1 MTLSFSNIQTVSTPS
16 LLQPM
21 PRLRRRRLKPLK
33 KKICLRSLPS
43 FRLLTQLSLL
53 RPRTPR
59 TRRRDAHLFRS
70 LMQRTSK
77 RKIQKPRKSFSK
89 LMLLDLLMR
98 LELMQVL
105 MTSPTQRSLTST
117 SLRIYLSMLSQS
129 GQRFLVSFLSVAWA
143 SSLHASDGGS
153 WQP

>member
-1 MTLSFSNIQTVSTPS
+1 MTLSFSSIQMVSTPS
-16 LLQPM
+16 LLLPM
-21 PRLRRRRLKPLK
+21 PRLRRRRLLHLK
-33 KKICLRSLPS
+33 KKTCQRSLPS

-59 TRRRDAHLFRS
+59 ARRRDAHLFRS
-70 LMQRTSK
+70 SQKRTSK

-98 LELMQVL
+98 LELMNNL

-117 SLRIYLSMLSQS
+117 SLRIYPSTLSQR
-129 GQRFLVSFLSVAWA
+129 GQRFLVSFLSVVWA
-143 SSLHASDGGS
+143 SLLHASDGGS